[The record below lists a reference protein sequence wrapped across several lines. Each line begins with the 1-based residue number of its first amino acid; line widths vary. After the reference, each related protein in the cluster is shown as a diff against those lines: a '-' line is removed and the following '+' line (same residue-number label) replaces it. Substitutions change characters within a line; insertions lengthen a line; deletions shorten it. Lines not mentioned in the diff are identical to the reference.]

1 MCVSIA
7 TNFGVNNTLQPK
19 KETINQ
25 MEDLGLN
32 NILEALNEG
41 MFVLNRSNLSLTQG
55 NAMDVIVVGVC
66 DGSNEVFHLISV

>member
-1 MCVSIA
+1 
-7 TNFGVNNTLQPK
+7 
-19 KETINQ
+19 